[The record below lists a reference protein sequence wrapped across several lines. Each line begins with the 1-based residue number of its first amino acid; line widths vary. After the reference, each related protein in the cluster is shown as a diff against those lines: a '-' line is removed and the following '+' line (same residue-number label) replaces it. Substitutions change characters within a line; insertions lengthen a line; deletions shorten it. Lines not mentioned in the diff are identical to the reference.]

1 MLQFTSARECL
12 HANVGPRRC
21 SGGGGGAC
29 AVVITSATDGQTA
42 ADLEHHLVDAA
53 ENSRGV
59 FTIQR
64 HPGDPRE
71 GPSVQPALVYV
82 FVFPLQK

>member
-1 MLQFTSARECL
+1 MLVLGAAAGR
-12 HANVGPRRC
+12 
-21 SGGGGGAC
+21 GGAC
-29 AVVITSATDGQTA
+29 AVVITSATDGQAA
-42 ADLEHHLVDAA
+42 ADLAHHPVDAA

-64 HPGDPRE
+64 HPGDLRE
-71 GPSVQPALVYV
+71 GPSVQHALVYV